1 MSLVQLSEYISGATL
16 PEPCTSAEQHNGHL
30 KPKRQHWQQEFKDLI
45 IQYFFLN
52 FYLKFNFHLSK
63 KKQKK

>member
-1 MSLVQLSEYISGATL
+1 MSEYISGATL

-45 IQYFFLN
+45 IQYFFFFLT
-52 FYLKFNFHLSK
+52 FIYLK